1 MEIKANFTLNYL
13 INPANRGYFIME
25 SGTLKHLYDQLKNNW
40 HFFPNSKVRDLTK
53 IDLNNNY
60 SLIVAVDSDGG
71 IGNLEGD
78 TVKCDPYQL
87 GRFAMRV
94 PLMEI
99 LSSGALPIAAFD
111 MLTIPMKGPG
121 EEIVHGVRD
130 ELARAG
136 LGKDFPLSGS
146 TEDNVPTVMTGIG
159 TTIIGIVHENDFRPG
174 SAQNGDIIICI
185 GVPKSAPEDR
195 VLLDDIDII
204 NQNDIIELLKIPEA
218 HDILPVGSR
227 GVSYEAGEMARSA
240 GLNIS
245 QYDNPKIDVEK
256 SAGPSTCAI
265 ISCSQSIKNK
275 LQEIIH
281 VPISL
286 IGELEL

>member
-1 MEIKANFTLNYL
+1 
-13 INPANRGYFIME
+13 ME
-25 SGTLKHLYDQLKNNW
+25 SGTLNYLYDQLKNSW

-53 IDLNNNY
+53 IELNNY
-60 SLIVAVDSDGG
+60 YFLIVAVDSDGG

-99 LSSGALPIAAFD
+99 LSSGALPVAAFD

-121 EEIVHGVRD
+121 KEIVRGVRD
-130 ELARAG
+130 ELAMAG

-146 TEDNVPTVMTGIG
+146 TEDNVPTIMTGIG
-159 TTIIGIVHENDFRPG
+159 TTIIGIAHKNDFRPG
-174 SAQNGDIIICI
+174 SAQNGDVIICI
-185 GVPKSAPEDR
+185 GVPKSAPDDR
-195 VLLDDIDII
+195 VLLGDIDII
-204 NQNDIIELLKIPEA
+204 NQNDIVELLKIPEV

-227 GVSYEAGEMARSA
+227 GVLYEAGEMARLA

-245 QYDNPKIDVEK
+245 QYDNIKINAKK
-256 SAGPSTCAI
+256 SAGPSTCVI

-275 LQEIIH
+275 IQEIIH
-281 VPISL
+281 VPIYP
-286 IGELEL
+286 IGELKL

>member
-1 MEIKANFTLNYL
+1 MDISKIDKLY
-13 INPANRGYFIME
+13 
-25 SGTLKHLYDQLKNNW
+25 KHLKSNGITDQAL
-40 HFFPNSKVRDLTK
+40 KVRDLTQ
-53 IDLNNNY
+53 IYLTSEY
-60 SLIVAVDSDGG
+60 SLVIAVDSDGG

-99 LSSGALPIAAFD
+99 LSSGALPVAAFD

-121 EEIVHGVRD
+121 EEIVRGVRD
-130 ELARAG
+130 ELVIAG

-146 TEDNVPTVMTGIG
+146 TEDNVPTIMTGIG
-159 TTIIGIVHENDFRPG
+159 TTIIGIVHKNDFRPG
-174 SAQNGDIIICI
+174 SSQNGDVIICI
-185 GVPKSAPEDR
+185 GVPKSSPEDR

-204 NQNDIIELLKIPEA
+204 NQNDIIELLKIPEV
-218 HDILPVGSR
+218 HDILPIGSR
-227 GVSYEAGEMARSA
+227 GVLYEAGEMARSA

-245 QYDNPKIDVEK
+245 QYDDIKINAKK

-265 ISCSQSIKNK
+265 ISCSQSIKNRI
-275 LQEIIH
+275 QEIIH
-281 VPISL
+281 VPIYP
-286 IGELEL
+286 IGELKL